1 MNFAYL
7 GYFGDISAVS
17 LCVRAKS
24 LGGCVRHT
32 DLPFPRVT
40 ICESPPR
47 DATLVFTT
55 TGTSRHSR
63 KKVLGVRRVSSGS
76 LGETREG
83 SDASSRE
90 EAPGSALAP
99 ALERGCLA
107 RSAFKE
113 KLPAG

>member
-7 GYFGDISAVS
+7 GYFGDIWGSASVFA
-17 LCVRAKS
+17 RNFQ
-24 LGGCVRHT
+24 LGGCVRHP

-76 LGETREG
+76 
-83 SDASSRE
+83 
-90 EAPGSALAP
+90 
-99 ALERGCLA
+99 
-107 RSAFKE
+107 
-113 KLPAG
+113 